1 MWLIQWCENASSHT
15 TEGRSNPA
23 RGQESEAS
31 RSPSALLPFLLS
43 GRAAPSVVAVEPRTP
58 LNAQDTGCG
67 ASTTLLNSLVIAPG
81 TRSHERSGHLPHQQ
95 GQRPQ
100 WRRRSHFSIT
110 LSTAKDSVLP
120 PRRLT
125 AQTEHF
131 LCSHVL
137 AHLPTV
143 RGPLGYLHFRP
154 PLLFLSLSLLFR
166 PTCPLVQT
174 TAALW
179 ELSANEVTPGAIG
192 GIVVICYWLR
202 QEEEKSTHSS
212 QRGAKTLT
220 AQKETSALD
229 SPPPSQQHHGPRRC
243 VSASC
248 R

>member
-1 MWLIQWCENASSHT
+1 MLFHLPPGDVAHSVVRICRAYENVTSRT
-15 TEGRSNPA
+15 NEGSNPA

-154 PLLFLSLSLLFR
+154 PLLFLSLSLFLSPHLSPR
-166 PTCPLVQT
+166 ANNSRLVGT
-174 TAALW
+174 
-179 ELSANEVTPGAIG
+179 V
-192 GIVVICYWLR
+192 
-202 QEEEKSTHSS
+202 S
-212 QRGAKTLT
+212 QRGNTRCHWWNCCDLLLAPARGRKID
-220 AQKETSALD
+220 ALL
-229 SPPPSQQHHGPRRC
+229 PEGG
-243 VSASC
+243 
-248 R
+248 